1 MTVRIVTDS
10 SCDLRGDEVADLDI
24 EVVPLSIRFGD
35 DEYTDREQ
43 LSVDR
48 FYELLASSDTLP
60 ETAAPSPGRFAES
73 FQRHLDAGAT
83 AIVCI
88 NISAALSAT
97 MQSAVTAADSMDA
110 DIRVVD
116 STSITVGLG
125 SIVIAAAEAAKNG
138 ASADEVVAIA
148 ESMSARTHVFGA
160 LDTLENL
167 QKGGRIGGAQ
177 ALLGSMLS
185 IKPLIDISTGEV
197 EEAGKQRTRKKSMI
211 WLRDKLAE
219 FGEIET
225 WPSCTAKRPISTTS
239 LRSSARSP
247 TSATLA
253 PRSSGRWSEPTVVL
267 VSSVTRSPFRSSRAL
282 ASRHR
287 TRSRRSPA
295 DHRRQR
301 GDPRS

>member
-1 MTVRIVTDS
+1 
-10 SCDLRGDEVADLDI
+10 
-24 EVVPLSIRFGD
+24 
-35 DEYTDREQ
+35 
-43 LSVDR
+43 
-48 FYELLASSDTLP
+48 YELLASSDTLP

-125 SIVIAAAEAAKNG
+125 SIVIAAAKAAKNG

-197 EEAGKQRTRKKSMI
+197 QEAGKQRTRKKSMI

-219 FGEIET
+219 FGEIENLAIMHGEA
-225 WPSCTAKRPISTTS
+225 PDIDDFVALIGEVADVSN
-239 LRSSARSP
+239 ARTEVIGP
-247 TSATLA
+247 VVGTHGG
-253 PRSSGRWSEPTVVL
+253 PRVVGYAFTV
-267 VSSVTRSPFRSSRAL
+267 PE
-282 ASRHR
+282 
-287 TRSRRSPA
+287 
-295 DHRRQR
+295 
-301 GDPRS
+301 

>member
-10 SCDLRGDEVADLDI
+10 SCDLRGDEVANLNI

-97 MQSAVTAADSMDA
+97 MQSAITAADSMDA

-125 SIVIAAAEAAKNG
+125 SIVIAAA
-138 ASADEVVAIA
+138 
-148 ESMSARTHVFGA
+148 
-160 LDTLENL
+160 ENL

-219 FGEIET
+219 FGEIENLAIMHGEA
-225 WPSCTAKRPISTTS
+225 PDIDDFVALIGEVADVSN
-239 LRSSARSP
+239 ARTEVIGP
-247 TSATLA
+247 VVGTHGG
-253 PRSSGRWSEPTVVL
+253 PRVVGYAFTV
-267 VSSVTRSPFRSSRAL
+267 PE
-282 ASRHR
+282 
-287 TRSRRSPA
+287 
-295 DHRRQR
+295 
-301 GDPRS
+301 